1 MKDRKGNVTLLYR
14 LIPEEE
20 HHLPHFL
27 NIKAKLTPRQFIIKK
42 GLRHKLV
49 VV

>member
-20 HHLPHFL
+20 HHLPLFL
-27 NIKAKLTPRQFIIKK
+27 NIKAKLTPHNLSSKRDF
-42 GLRHKLV
+42 GTNWW
-49 VV
+49 

>member
-1 MKDRKGNVTLLYR
+1 MKDRKGNVALLYR

-27 NIKAKLTPRQFIIKK
+27 NIKAKLTPRQFIIKRDF
-42 GLRHKLV
+42 GTNWW
-49 VV
+49 